1 MRKLTQRE
9 KFLFAIVAVVGVV
22 VLFMMIVPVVR
33 QRFSGGTLETK
44 RNQLQTAQELVS
56 LAQITESIEGQ
67 IRNQAGLQG
76 QIISDSL
83 FTEISDKVRLEQL
96 NEARQAPE
104 LAALH
109 PALKEKAE
117 TLLAYRKQ
125 RGQFESLNELRK
137 VQGPLFEGEQPQ
149 AVISRQISEFAQ
161 KAGLRPNYQLSIKP
175 MSGKKSEKISPQA
188 KKNLALY
195 LYMSQLDE
203 ELKQLQVEDSRNG
216 AEQNTKQTEAEA
228 VLDAIYDVWLGDDK
242 AAADNNEKEALK
254 LASKAVEKSDTT
266 VEPKDAQKTPSK
278 PKLSKAK
285 SPLNPPFDKGG
296 KGGISDQEGQF
307 AQFPEVIP
315 LAVRIQLI
323 QLIQSNLKLQLA
335 GAAEFKKGFLEEQVT
350 VVNGEAK
357 RGFLGIGSKKQQPQA
372 RFAPGSIL
380 LAKFEELMN
389 RSKSEQ
395 ADDMPEGKGGNTL
408 DVAGQRNALANYID
422 QILKQ
427 KEKFNGWFAK
437 VPSTHQPEEYI
448 VEMTF
453 KGEIDKVVKLVQSIE
468 ASLKWLSVRGLRIS
482 IADKNQVLLNAELS
496 MVAKIL

>member
-9 KFLFAIVAVVGVV
+9 KFLFAIVAVVVVV
-22 VLFMMIVPVVR
+22 VLFISVGPGVR

-56 LAQITESIEGQ
+56 LAQITESIEEQ

-96 NEARQAPE
+96 NQARQASE

-125 RGQFESLNELRK
+125 RGQFESLDELRK

-161 KAGLRPNYQLSIKP
+161 KAGLRPNYQLNIKP

-216 AEQNTKQTEAEA
+216 AEQNKKQTEAEA
-228 VLDAIYDVWLGDDK
+228 ALDAIYDVWLGDDK

-266 VEPKDAQKTPSK
+266 VEPKGAPNTPSK
-278 PKLSKAK
+278 PKLSKA
-285 SPLNPPFDKGG
+285 NQG
-296 KGGISDQEGQF
+296 GQF
-307 AQFPEVIP
+307 AQFPAVIP

-335 GAAEFKKGFLEEQVT
+335 GAAEFKKGFLDEQVT

-357 RGFLGIGSKKQQPQA
+357 GGFLGIGSKKQKPQA

-389 RSKSEQ
+389 QSEQ
-395 ADDMPEGKGGNTL
+395 VDDTPEGKEGQRL

-448 VEMTF
+448 VEITF
-453 KGEIDKVVKLVQSIE
+453 KGEIDKVVKLIQSIE
-468 ASLKWLSVRGLRIS
+468 GSLKWLSVRGLKIS
-482 IADKNQVLLNAELS
+482 IVDKNQTLLNAELS